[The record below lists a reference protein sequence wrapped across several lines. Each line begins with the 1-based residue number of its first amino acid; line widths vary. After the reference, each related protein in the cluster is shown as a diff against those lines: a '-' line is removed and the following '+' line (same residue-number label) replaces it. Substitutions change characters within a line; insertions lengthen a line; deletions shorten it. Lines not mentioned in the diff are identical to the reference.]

1 MRAVGWIGLA
11 VILAVGVA
19 QATPAAPS
27 FRGLAVYTQYP
38 AQTVRAGEPVS
49 VSLTVRNFGLPPQ
62 VVTLR
67 VAESPSGW
75 RARFLAGGRVV
86 QAVSVIPDGEATV
99 TLRLEPPRGAR
110 AGTYRFRV
118 LAQGQGSSASLPLD
132 ITLGQVLPP
141 RLSLEAELPTLRGPA
156 TSTFRYRVTL
166 RNDSDQDQLVQLVA
180 EAPRRFQVN
189 FTLLGQQVTSV
200 PVKAGESREVEV
212 EVNMPQDTAAGTYP
226 ITVRAA
232 GGGTSA
238 TLRLTAEVTG
248 RPELRVTAPEGRLSG
263 RAYAGSTEPLKVIV
277 KNEGSAPAR
286 NVSLSS
292 SPPSGWEVTFEPDRI
307 DEIPPRGEKE
317 VTARVRPS
325 ARAIAGDYMVTIT
338 ASATEGSAS
347 TDFRITVLTRTLWG
361 IVGVVLIAAALVVV
375 GQAVSRYG
383 RR

>member
-11 VILAVGVA
+11 VILAV
-19 QATPAAPS
+19 AAPS
-27 FRGLAVYTQYP
+27 MAAPAFRGLAVYTQYP

-62 VVTLR
+62 VVSLR
-67 VAESPSGW
+67 VAEAPAGW
-75 RARFLAGGRVV
+75 RVRFLAGGRVV
-86 QAVSVIPDGEATV
+86 QAVSVIPDGEAAV
-99 TLRLEPPRGAR
+99 TLRLEPPRGIR

-118 LAQGQGSSASLPLD
+118 LAAGQGASASMPLE

-141 RLSLEAELPTLRGPA
+141 RLSLEAELPTLRGPS
-156 TSTFRYRVTL
+156 TSTFRYRVTV
-166 RNDSDQDQLVQLVA
+166 RNDSDQDQLVQLDA

-189 FTLLGQQVTSV
+189 FSLLGQQVTSV

-212 EVNMPQDTAAGTYP
+212 EVNMPEDTAAGTYP
-226 ITVRAA
+226 IAVRAA
-232 GGGTSA
+232 SGGTSA
-238 TLRLTAEVTG
+238 TLRLVAEVTG

-286 NVSLSS
+286 NVSLSA
-292 SPPSGWEVTFEPDRI
+292 SPPSGWEVTFEPERI

-338 ASATEGSAS
+338 ASGSDASAS
-347 TDFRITVLTRTLWG
+347 ADFRITVLTRTLWG
-361 IVGVVLIAAALVVV
+361 VVGVILIAAALVVV

>member
-11 VILAVGVA
+11 VVLALSAGGPA
-19 QATPAAPS
+19 GAAPA
-27 FRGLAVYTQYP
+27 FRGIAVYTQYP

-49 VSLTVRNFGLPPQ
+49 LSLTVRNFDLPPQ
-62 VVTLR
+62 VVTLQ
-67 VAESPSGW
+67 VADLPSGW

-99 TLRLEPPRGAR
+99 TLRLEPPRGVQS
-110 AGTYRFRV
+110 GTYRFRV
-118 LAQGQGSSASLPLD
+118 VAQGQGAAASLPLE

-141 RLSLEAELPTLRGPA
+141 RLRLEAELPTLRGPA
-156 TSTFRYRVTL
+156 TSTFRYRVTV
-166 RNDSDQDQLVQLVA
+166 RNDSDQDQLVQLDA

-189 FTLLGQQVTSV
+189 FTLLAQQITSV

-212 EVNMPQDTAAGTYP
+212 EVNMPQDTPAGTYP

-232 GGGTSA
+232 GGGTTA

-263 RAYAGSTEPLKVIV
+263 RAYAGATEPLKVVI

-286 NVSLSS
+286 NVSLSA
-292 SPPSGWEVTFEPDRI
+292 SPPSGWEVTFEPERI
-307 DEIPPRGEKE
+307 DEIPPRGERE

-325 ARAIAGDYMVTIT
+325 PRAIAGDYMVTIT
-338 ASATEGSAS
+338 ASGNDVSAS
-347 TDFRITVLTRTLWG
+347 ADFRITVLTRTLWG

>member
-11 VILAVGVA
+11 VVLALGVGGPGVA
-19 QATPAAPS
+19 APA
-27 FRGLAVYTQYP
+27 FRGIAVYTQYP

-49 VSLTVRNFGLPPQ
+49 LSLTVRNFGLPPQ

-67 VAESPSGW
+67 VADLPSGW

-99 TLRLEPPRGAR
+99 TLRLEPPRGVR
-110 AGTYRFRV
+110 SGTYRLRV
-118 LAQGQGSSASLPLD
+118 LAQGQGTSASLPLQ

-141 RLSLEAELPTLRGPA
+141 RLRLEAELPTLRGPA
-156 TSTFRYRVTL
+156 TSTFRYRVTV
-166 RNDSDQDQLVQLVA
+166 RNDSDQDQLVQLDA

-189 FTLLGQQVTSV
+189 FTLLAQQITSV

-212 EVNMPQDTAAGTYP
+212 EVNMPQDTPAGTYP
-226 ITVRAA
+226 ITVRAT
-232 GGGTSA
+232 GGGA
-238 TLRLTAEVTG
+238 TATVRLTAEVTG

-263 RAYAGSTEPLKVIV
+263 RAYAGATEPLKVVI

-286 NVSLSS
+286 NVSLSA
-292 SPPSGWEVTFEPDRI
+292 SPPSGWEVTFEPERI
-307 DEIPPRGEKE
+307 DEIPPREERE

-325 ARAIAGDYMVTIT
+325 PRAIAGDYMVTIT
-338 ASATEGSAS
+338 ASGNDVSAS
-347 TDFRITVLTRTLWG
+347 ADFRITVLTRTLWG

>member
-11 VILAVGVA
+11 VVLAAGTGVPVA
-19 QATPAAPS
+19 AAPA

-49 VSLTVRNFGLPPQ
+49 VSITVRNFGLPPQ
-62 VVTLR
+62 VVDLR
-67 VAESPSGW
+67 VTEVPRGW
-75 RARFLAGGRVV
+75 RAQFLAGGRVV
-86 QAVSVIPDGEATV
+86 QSVSVIPDGEATV

-118 LAQGQGSSASLPLD
+118 AAQGQGTAATLPLE

-156 TSTFRYRVTL
+156 TSTFRYRVTV
-166 RNDSDQDQLVQLVA
+166 RNDSDQDQLVQLDA

-212 EVNMPQDTAAGTYP
+212 EVNMPQDTPAGTYP
-226 ITVRAA
+226 LVVRAA

-238 TLRLTAEVTG
+238 SLRLTAQVTG

-263 RAYAGSTEPLKVIV
+263 RAYAGAAEPLKVVI
-277 KNEGSAPAR
+277 KNDGSAPAR
-286 NVSLSS
+286 NVSLSA
-292 SPPSGWEVTFEPDRI
+292 SPPSGWEVTFDPERI
-307 DEIPPRGEKE
+307 DEIPPRGERE

-325 ARAIAGDYMVTIT
+325 PRAIAGDYMVTIT
-338 ASATEGSAS
+338 ASASEASAS
-347 TDFRITVLTRTLWG
+347 ADFRITVLTRTLWG

>member
-11 VILAVGVA
+11 VILAV
-19 QATPAAPS
+19 AAPS
-27 FRGLAVYTQYP
+27 MAAPAFRGLAVYTQYP

-62 VVTLR
+62 VVSLR
-67 VAESPSGW
+67 VAEAPAGW
-75 RARFLAGGRVV
+75 RVRFLAGGRVV
-86 QAVSVIPDGEATV
+86 QAVSVIPDGEAAV
-99 TLRLEPPRGAR
+99 TLRLEPPRGIR

-118 LAQGQGSSASLPLD
+118 LAAGQGASASMPLE

-141 RLSLEAELPTLRGPA
+141 RLSLEAELPTLRGPS
-156 TSTFRYRVTL
+156 TSTFRYRVTV
-166 RNDSDQDQLVQLVA
+166 RNDSDQDQLVQLDA

-189 FTLLGQQVTSV
+189 FSLLGQQVTSV

-212 EVNMPQDTAAGTYP
+212 EVNMPEDTAAGTYP
-226 ITVRAA
+226 IAVRAA
-232 GGGTSA
+232 SGGTSA
-238 TLRLTAEVTG
+238 TLRLVAEVTG

-286 NVSLSS
+286 NVSLSA
-292 SPPSGWEVTFEPDRI
+292 SPPSGWEVTFEPERI

-325 ARAIAGDYMVTIT
+325 ARAITGDYMVTIT
-338 ASATEGSAS
+338 ASGSDASAS
-347 TDFRITVLTRTLWG
+347 ADFRITVLTRTLWG
-361 IVGVVLIAAALVVV
+361 VVGVILIAAALVVV